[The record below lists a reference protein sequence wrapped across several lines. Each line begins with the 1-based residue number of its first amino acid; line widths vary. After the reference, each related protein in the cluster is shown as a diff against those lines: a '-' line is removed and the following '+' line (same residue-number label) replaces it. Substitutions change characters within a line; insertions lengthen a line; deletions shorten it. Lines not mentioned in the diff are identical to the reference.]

1 MKSLRE
7 IFRLLQERT
16 FFFPLLSLPILFLN
30 MAMMLRAIVALLWAA
45 WGSVSLLRMVNRK
58 NGRVWSLMTPEA
70 ADPIPTQPLPLEFW
84 LCKKS
89 NSYLFKPQW
98 VKFSDIYSQN
108 ICNSNWCL
116 AWWANFP
123 LKEEFWPMWA
133 NIPFKQYWCIQIK
146 VQEAGNFTVN
156 FALSWCLLTFILSPW
171 GPSGPQKSLWSTL
184 YPFLFFPLWYDLVIT
199 RPATQTVLSLRQVSG
214 SNSLF
219 FPETHDLYIHDSFRS
234 SRCSYFSLTTQ
245 SASEVHRKLAFKT
258 KENIQTRV
266 G

>member
-1 MKSLRE
+1 MGESGPWWHLRQLTQYPHNPFLWNSGYVRKVTPICLSHSE
-7 IFRLLQERT
+7 SNFPIFTAKT
-16 FFFPLLSLPILFLN
+16 F
-30 MAMMLRAIVALLWAA
+30 V
-45 WGSVSLLRMVNRK
+45 
-58 NGRVWSLMTPEA
+58 
-70 ADPIPTQPLPLEFW
+70 TQT
-84 LCKKS
+84 
-89 NSYLFKPQW
+89 
-98 VKFSDIYSQN
+98 
-108 ICNSNWCL
+108 NWCL

-146 VQEAGNFTVN
+146 VQEAGNLTVN